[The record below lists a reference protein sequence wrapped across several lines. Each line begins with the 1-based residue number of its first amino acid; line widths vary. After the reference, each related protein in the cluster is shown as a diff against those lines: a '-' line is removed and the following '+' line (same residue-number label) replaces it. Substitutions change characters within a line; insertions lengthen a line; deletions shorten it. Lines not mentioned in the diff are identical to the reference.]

1 MKAFRIILCLFV
13 VQISF
18 GQNISFNKGEV
29 ITKNYYSEIQ
39 YEFVKG
45 KIIIP
50 VIIKGKTYQF
60 LLDTG
65 APNLISSDLKN
76 TLDKTKL
83 KSISVKDANNNRRR
97 MDLVTLPILSIGNIE
112 FKEQTA
118 LVYELE
124 SNLLFD
130 CFKIDGIIGSNL
142 FRKSILKILSKE
154 KKIIITNSIKKAN
167 PNKQFKSNLNLIGAQ
182 SSPYITIRLKGEKN
196 ATESLLFDTG
206 MDGFYDLC
214 LKHYNL
220 FTKEKALTTHSKG
233 EGSIGMSLFGN
244 AKSNNQYRLKIPEI
258 NFPGATFKNVVTQ
271 TTDDDNS
278 RIGSK
283 LLNYGNVTIDFKH
296 KDFYFEPFE
305 KINDLDEKLLAFSPT
320 ILNNKVSVG
329 IVWNDSLNK
338 KISYGD
344 EIISVNGINFSQM
357 DICELLINNTVF
369 KKEEYFEIKLKDA
382 EGETKTINLTKQ

>member
-1 MKAFRIILCLFV
+1 MKSFRIILCLFV

-97 MDLVTLPILSIGNIE
+97 MGLVTLPILSIGNIE

-154 KKIIITNSIKKAN
+154 KKIIITNSIKKVN

-182 SSPYITIRLKGEKN
+182 SSPYITIRLKGKKN

-214 LKHYNL
+214 LNHYNL
-220 FTKEKALTTHSKG
+220 FTKEKALITHSEG

-244 AKSNNQYRLKIPEI
+244 AKLNNQYRLKIPEI

-283 LLNYGNVTIDFKH
+283 LLNYGNVIIDFKH

-357 DICELLINNTVF
+357 DICELLISNTVF
-369 KKEEYFEIKLKDA
+369 KEEEYFEIKLKDA